1 MSHSAV
7 AVTRDTAFATLVTLR
22 QRYGEKADQVAAMNE
37 AKTRLLLIDEVLLA
51 LGWNKDDF
59 NPEQAARAAGFTDY
73 LLSVDGYPRLVVE
86 AKRAGHTFTSNKR
99 HTKSEYTLPY
109 ARTAFGQPFSE
120 VLEQAERYAREHGVP
135 YAALTNGGEWVLVQL
150 IPSPGTTA
158 DDCKCIFFGH
168 LLKDE
173 ANFDL
178 LWELLSLDAVATGR
192 LAEHFAE
199 LNAKEAEFS
208 ANPRGEVG
216 HFTWKKQ
223 LSSDPYLDD
232 FYFLFF
238 DQIVDPARRNMLQ
251 HCFVSNVRL
260 DQYEGTLKRVL
271 RDTAPQYIDGAQE
284 LTPGEHDTILADNLG
299 DQGGRVILVTGSV
312 GCGKSTFITKVL
324 VDARQKGA
332 LRAVIVDLID
342 DVEGSSVEIDRLLWS
357 RLLLEWKKLV
367 PDSLSSGEL
376 KKIFHGDLE
385 FLKRG
390 PYEAIF
396 KASPEEYQRA
406 EAARLEELIADPES
420 FLSSCF
426 RYYRR
431 HLATG
436 IVVFLDNVDRAS
448 ENLQKNVYAFA
459 HRLARETGA
468 TVIVPMREMTFFRG
482 KAAGFLDV
490 RSSDA
495 VFHLQAPDLVQVLS
509 KRIRYVE
516 EHLGEDHRRKDWRR
530 REDFD
535 TAVKAYGAHAATLKS
550 NLLLGPERRALIDV
564 LSAIA
569 WHDVRSFLSFLKQI
583 HSALGNGAAWS
594 TSNATAA
601 LMTSRDTESRPVIP
615 NLYTPPYP
623 AHTCFFLKA
632 RILAA
637 LLYSKSPERVRQGI
651 ALPELLRVLR
661 VYGYQDRWSRRGI
674 EELVQGRLLECLEA
688 PAAAEYTRSY
698 RLVGTDESFRPSPLA
713 VALFETIQHES
724 SYMALIG
731 NELPFHARQSYGEYI
746 GVLKDVIG
754 AIGGTDL
761 EGESLSLLLESRAAH
776 VVSAFLSQM
785 LFKEQP
791 LVDLSKFVPE
801 VSAIEARLLSALQR
815 VGVSKQSPS
824 PRPEVAASADP
835 RRQLDLIATA
845 DGGGAH
851 ITVSVACPTNV
862 RQVTVDGSRAAGAIF
877 WALVYSLANGRRMV
891 TGAEITRL
899 INQHVFSDQEKKES
913 TNISRALRASVLRNQ
928 TWMAVSGEKG
938 SWLYGL
944 TEGWRGDW
952 KRLFGQ
958 DPPDVGST

>member
-1 MSHSAV
+1 MTYPAV
-7 AVTRDTAFATLVTLR
+7 AATREVALTKLAALR
-22 QRYGEKADQVAAMNE
+22 NKYAAKAEHVAAMNE

-59 NPEQAARAAGFTDY
+59 NPEHAAGAAGFTDY

-86 AKRAGHTFTSNKR
+86 AKRTGHTFISNKR
-99 HTKSEYTLPY
+99 HTRSEYSLPY
-109 ARTAFGQPFSE
+109 ARTAFGQAFSE
-120 VLEQAERYAREHGVP
+120 VLDQAERYAREHGVP
-135 YAALTNGGEWVLVQL
+135 YAVLTNGGEWVLVQV

-158 DDCKCIFFGH
+158 EDCKCIFFGH
-168 LLKDE
+168 LLKDD

-192 LAEHFAE
+192 LAETFAE

-208 ANPRGEVG
+208 VNPRGEIG
-216 HFTWKKQ
+216 HFSWKKP
-223 LSSDPYLDD
+223 LSVDTYLDD
-232 FYFLFF
+232 FYFMFF
-238 DQIVDPARRNMLQ
+238 DQIVDSARRNMLQ

-271 RDTAPQYIDGAQE
+271 RDTAPKYIEGAQE
-284 LTPGEHDTILADNLG
+284 LTPDDHDTILADNLG
-299 DQGGRVILVTGSV
+299 DQGGRVVLVTGSV

-324 VDARQKGA
+324 VDTRQKKTF
-332 LRAVIVDLID
+332 RAVIVDLID
-342 DVEGSSVEIDRLLWS
+342 DVEGPALEIDRLLWT
-357 RLLLEWKKLV
+357 RLLSEWKKV
-367 PDSLSSGEL
+367 APDSLSSTEL
-376 KKIFHGDLE
+376 KKIFHSDLE
-385 FLKRG
+385 FLRRG
-390 PYEAIF
+390 PHEAIF
-396 KASPEEYQRA
+396 KASPEAYQQA
-406 EAARLEELIADPES
+406 EAARLSELIEHPES
-420 FLSSCF
+420 FLSSCL

-431 HLATG
+431 QLATG

-448 ENLQKNVYAFA
+448 EDLQRHVYAFA

-516 EHLGEDHRRKDWRR
+516 QHLGEDHRRKDWHR

-535 TAVKAYGAHAATLKS
+535 SALKAYGEHAETLKT
-550 NLLLGPERRALIDV
+550 NLLLGADRKPLIDV

-569 WHDVRSFLSFLKQI
+569 WHDVRSFLSYLKQI
-583 HSALGNGAAWS
+583 HSSLGSNATWS
-594 TSNATAA
+594 TANATAA
-601 LMTSRDTESRPVIP
+601 LMTGRDISGSVVP
-615 NLYTPPYP
+615 NLYAPPYP
-623 AHTCFFLKA
+623 AHPCFFLKA
-632 RILAA
+632 RVLAA

-661 VYGYQDRWSRRGI
+661 AYGYQDRWSRKGI
-674 EELVQGRLLECLEA
+674 EELVQQRLLECLEA

-698 RLVGTDESFRPSPLA
+698 RLVGTNESFRPSPLA
-713 VALFETIQHES
+713 VALFETIQREA

-731 NELPFHARQSYGEYI
+731 SELPFHARQSYSEYI
-746 GVLKDVIG
+746 GVIKDVLG
-754 AIGGTDL
+754 AVGGSELDGT
-761 EGESLSLLLESRAAH
+761 SLRLLLESRAAN
-776 VVSAFLSQM
+776 VVSGFLSQM

-801 VSAIEARLLSALQR
+801 VSAIEARLSAVLQR
-815 VGVSKQSPS
+815 VGVSKQGPSPS
-824 PRPEVAASADP
+824 PTKEPSNEAK
-835 RRQLDLIATA
+835 RQLDLIDISRGLSKAP
-845 DGGGAH
+845 
-851 ITVSVACPTNV
+851 VSVACPTNI
-862 RQVTVDGSRAAGAIF
+862 RQVTVEGSRSAGAIF
-877 WALVYSLANGRRMV
+877 WALVYCLANGRRSV

-899 INQHVFSDQEKKES
+899 INQHVFSDQEKKEA
-913 TNISRALRASVLRNQ
+913 TNISRALRAAVLRKQ
-928 TWMAVSGEKG
+928 KWLAVFGEKG
-938 SWLYGL
+938 NWLYGL

-958 DPPDVGST
+958 DAPDAGRD